1 MCWRVD
7 NIKLVIRHEKCYTKT
22 LLTFAMEQI
31 KISFIEKLFKRRD
44 KEAEKDIGFALIQM
58 RSGGIVD

>member
-1 MCWRVD
+1 LQW
-7 NIKLVIRHEKCYTKT
+7 NKLRLV
-22 LLTFAMEQI
+22 LL
-31 KISFIEKLFKRRD
+31 KNLFKRRD

>member
-1 MCWRVD
+1 V
-7 NIKLVIRHEKCYTKT
+7 LHET